1 MRDYLAIAR
10 QYEADIRSGEIPACR
25 QVRQACA
32 RNEHDLQRQGTS
44 EFPYTFSAQAA
55 VSICTFAELLPYVS
69 GRGLSEVV
77 GYDDKER
84 PIYKTLSLQPWQ
96 IWILTTLFGWMNH
109 KGLRRFRVGLILVP
123 RKNGKSTLGA
133 IVSLYMLTE
142 EQEPGAQCYS
152 AATTR
157 DQAKAVADV
166 AWEMARRTP
175 LFREHYGVLL
185 GSPTTR
191 SLAVPSTASKFM
203 PLSAD
208 ANSLDGL
215 NISCAIIDELH
226 AHKTPAVWQVI
237 DTGTSARLQP
247 LLLAITTAGV
257 DIGGICHQKL
267 GYLEK
272 VLDGVAVDEQFFGIN
287 YTVDAGDDYRD
298 PSVHRKANPNY
309 GISVDP
315 DDLARKFN
323 EAQHSPE
330 AINNLITKHLN
341 IWVRS
346 ESGWMSYDVW
356 MTCANTDLKTVDV
369 RDVPKWLWAFPV
381 WIGVD
386 LGEVRDTSAVVLLF
400 KTGPDTYA
408 VIVRIYLP
416 KAAVD
421 GSPVAK
427 MSGWVRTK
435 DLIETSG
442 DEADYRRIQDE
453 LIEFCDF
460 LKVQELDFDRR
471 SARLMMQE
479 IKLELEQ
486 KMGRDAVDRFVI
498 DVSQGLDV
506 MDPAMKVT
514 ERLVAGKKIQHDGN
528 PVMAWMIVN
537 IVIERNHKD
546 EIYPRK
552 AGGKDSW
559 QKIDAPIA
567 LFTCLSQAVKFKDPE
582 PSYQMFVVG
591 GSKR

>member
-1 MRDYLAIAR
+1 MKDYLAIAR
-10 QYEADIRSGEIPACR
+10 QYEEDVKTGTIPACR

-32 RNEHDLQRQGTS
+32 RNEQDRGRQGTA
-44 EFPYTFSAQAA
+44 EFPYHYDPVAGVA
-55 VSICTFAELLPYVS
+55 ICRFAELLPYVS

-77 GYDDKER
+77 GSDDKDR
-84 PIYKTLSLQPWQ
+84 PIYKTLTLQPWQ
-96 IWILTTLFGWMNH
+96 IWILTTLFGWMNT
-109 KGLRRFRVGLILVP
+109 KGLRRFRVGLVLVP

-142 EQEPGAQCYS
+142 EREPGAQCYS

-157 DQAKAVADV
+157 DQAKAVAEV
-166 AWEMARRTP
+166 AWEMARRSP
-175 LFREHYGVLL
+175 LFREHYGVKL

-191 SLAVPSTASKFM
+191 SLSVPETASKFM

-237 DTGTSARLQP
+237 DTGTSARMQP

-272 VLDGVAVDEQFFGIN
+272 VLDGLAVDEQFFGIN
-287 YTVDAGDDYRD
+287 YTIDADDDYRD
-298 PSVHRKANPNY
+298 PVVQRKANPNY
-309 GISVDP
+309 AVSVDP
-315 DDLARKFN
+315 DDLQRKVN

-330 AINNLITKHLN
+330 AINNILTKHFD

-346 ESGWMSYDVW
+346 ESGWMSHDVW
-356 MTCANTDLKTVDV
+356 MSCADTTLKAVGV
-369 RDVPKWLWAFPV
+369 RDVPAWLWGFPV

-400 KTGPDTYA
+400 KTGPETY
-408 VIVRIYLP
+408 VVLVRIYLP
-416 KAAVD
+416 AAAVAT
-421 GSPVAK
+421 SPVAK
-427 MSGWVRTK
+427 MSGWVRTH
-435 DLIETSG
+435 DLIETPG
-442 DEADYRRIQDE
+442 NEADYRRIQGD
-453 LIEFCDF
+453 LLEFCDF
-460 LKVQELDFDRR
+460 LKVQEIDFDRR

-479 IKLELEQ
+479 IKIALEPKL
-486 KMGRDAVDRFVI
+486 GRDAVDRLVI
-498 DVSQGLDV
+498 DVPQSLDV

-514 ERLVAGKKIQHDGN
+514 ERLVAAKKLLHDGN
-528 PVMAWMIVN
+528 PVMGWMIVN
-537 IVIERNHKD
+537 VVVERNHKD

-559 QKIDAPIA
+559 NKIDGPVA
-567 LFTCLSQAVKFKDPE
+567 LFTCLSQAMQAKVAPE
-582 PSYQMFVVG
+582 VSLFFLP
-591 GSKR
+591 RR